1 MKFPVTTTESHEGK
15 VLEMNA
21 DQEVV
26 TLHSATG
33 KLLGTL
39 SWGVVIEQILASD
52 DDVRFAHAR
61 SYPRAPLAV
70 KVRYTTPEGKQFDS
84 LTGGIGA
91 GGLFIESS
99 TPLAPGTELSVEFA
113 LPDRPWE
120 KHKAKAKVAWTRNK
134 PERHLL
140 FPGMGVQFTEHRR
153 KGPQRACRTCRCI
166 ESFPRISLRSPLRPA
181 AHPTVRILRGRHLS
195 AALVSGSLS
204 SSQPIGRFCPHPRR
218 GIFSETLSEPRGDR
232 RPSPFTHRRYNAL
245 TNLRIGIMPCCDKR
259 RNRLA

>member
-1 MKFPVTTTESHEGK
+1 MKFSVTTTEGHDGK

-26 TLHSATG
+26 MLHSATG
-33 KLLGTL
+33 ALLGTL
-39 SWGVVIEQILASD
+39 SWRMVIEQILASSD
-52 DDVRFAHAR
+52 DDARFAHVR

-70 KVRYTTPEGKQFDS
+70 KVRYTTPEGKQFES

-120 KHKAKAKVAWTRNK
+120 KHKATAKVAWTRNR

-140 FPGMGVQFTEHRR
+140 FPGMGVQFTHIDEKAREELVELVD
-153 KGPQRACRTCRCI
+153 A
-166 ESFPRISLRSPLRPA
+166 LNRSRV
-181 AHPTVRILRGRHLS
+181 PT
-195 AALVSGSLS
+195 
-204 SSQPIGRFCPHPRR
+204 
-218 GIFSETLSEPRGDR
+218 
-232 RPSPFTHRRYNAL
+232 
-245 TNLRIGIMPCCDKR
+245 
-259 RNRLA
+259 

>member
-1 MKFPVTTTESHEGK
+1 MKFPVTTTEEHEGK
-15 VLEMNA
+15 VLEMNV

-33 KLLGTL
+33 ELLGAL
-39 SWGVVIEQILASD
+39 SWEAVIEQILASD
-52 DDVRFAHAR
+52 DDARFAHAR
-61 SYPRAPLAV
+61 AHSRASLAL

-134 PERHLL
+134 PERNLL
-140 FPGMGVQFTEHRR
+140 FPGMGVQFTNIDDKAR
-153 KGPQRACRTCRCI
+153 KKLVELVEA
-166 ESFPRISLRSPLRPA
+166 LNRSREA
-181 AHPTVRILRGRHLS
+181 
-195 AALVSGSLS
+195 
-204 SSQPIGRFCPHPRR
+204 
-218 GIFSETLSEPRGDR
+218 
-232 RPSPFTHRRYNAL
+232 N
-245 TNLRIGIMPCCDKR
+245 
-259 RNRLA
+259 

>member
-1 MKFPVTTTESHEGK
+1 VHSRKDLIMKLPVITTEGHEGK
-15 VLEMNA
+15 ILEMNA
-21 DQEVV
+21 DQEVI

-33 KLLGTL
+33 ELLGGL
-39 SWGVVIEQILASD
+39 PWGTVIEQIMSSD

-61 SYPRAPLAV
+61 AHPRAPLAL

-120 KHKAKAKVAWTRNK
+120 KLTAKAKVAWTRNR

-140 FPGMGVQFTEHRR
+140 FPGMGVQFTNIDEKAR
-153 KGPQRACRTCRCI
+153 KELI
-166 ESFPRISLRSPLRPA
+166 ELVEALNRSRE
-181 AHPTVRILRGRHLS
+181 V
-195 AALVSGSLS
+195 V
-204 SSQPIGRFCPHPRR
+204 
-218 GIFSETLSEPRGDR
+218 
-232 RPSPFTHRRYNAL
+232 
-245 TNLRIGIMPCCDKR
+245 
-259 RNRLA
+259 